1 MAAPPR
7 GGPSSM
13 KGQAQSEAPAGG
25 DLSNIEARS
34 EAMRAQILDEEIAAL
49 NHPALE
55 PLLSDDDR
63 AAIRESEKE
72 ISWKLYHA
80 ANAAHGL
87 QPDDR
92 FEVLPLKQGRSWLSQ
107 FERQLEERCAALRLQ
122 VLSYSLHLAMGEND
136 QDMLRQYLESR
147 ARLSFGYHTIRRL
160 WGLKKAYLEDKEALA
175 AGTRKSSYAQMVM
188 RWQSLQGYDGNGG
201 RRRS

>member
-1 MAAPPR
+1 
-7 GGPSSM
+7 
-13 KGQAQSEAPAGG
+13 
-25 DLSNIEARS
+25 
-34 EAMRAQILDEEIAAL
+34 MRAQILDEEIAAL

-63 AAIRESEKE
+63 AAIQYSERE
-72 ISWKLYHA
+72 INCNLYHE

-87 QPDDR
+87 QPNDR
-92 FEVLPLKQGRSWLSQ
+92 FEVLPLKQGRAWLSR

-122 VLSYSLHLAMGEND
+122 VLSYSLQLAMGEND
-136 QDMLRQYLESR
+136 QDMLRRYLESR
-147 ARLSFGYHTIRRL
+147 ARLSFGYQTIRRL

-175 AGTRKSSYAQMVM
+175 AGTRKLSYGQMVM
-188 RWQSLQGYDGNGG
+188 RWQSLQGYGGNGG